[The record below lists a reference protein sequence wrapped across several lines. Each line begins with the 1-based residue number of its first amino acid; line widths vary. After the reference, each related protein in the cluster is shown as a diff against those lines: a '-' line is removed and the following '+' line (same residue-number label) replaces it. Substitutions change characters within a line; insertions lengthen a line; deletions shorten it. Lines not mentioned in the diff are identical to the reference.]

1 MLSVAAEAGSVG
13 KPPALSGKK
22 LKEIWGGGQF
32 SVDQDGESALLKPV
46 CQDQYDEG
54 GAFGKALDVPVT
66 QPWIAHGSPGKVVR
80 RLSGPIQF
88 VQKLK
93 NSWRLEKTEVASL
106 LGCGPEDAE
115 YVSDILDGK
124 AQPRG
129 RDIQDRIAH
138 LFSIRRTL
146 WSLFRDLDVENE
158 WLRENHPILNG
169 KSPLSLIIEGS
180 MEDLLL
186 AREYVET
193 AAGVR

>member
-1 MLSVAAEAGSVG
+1 VPKLSAKRQLALPAHQFRTAGIE
-13 KPPALSGKK
+13 P
-22 LKEIWGGGQF
+22 
-32 SVDQDGESALLKPV
+32 DGE
-46 CQDQYDEG
+46 CQG
-54 GAFGKALDVPVT
+54 F
-66 QPWIAHGSPGKVVR
+66 
-80 RLSGPIQF
+80 GPIQF